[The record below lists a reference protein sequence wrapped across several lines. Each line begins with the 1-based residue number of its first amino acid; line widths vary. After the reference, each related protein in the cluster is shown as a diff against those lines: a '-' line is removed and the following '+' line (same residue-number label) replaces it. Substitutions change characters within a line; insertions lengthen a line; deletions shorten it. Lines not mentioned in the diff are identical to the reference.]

1 MGFIKLIFALLIL
14 IPVAIVMIVIFRKLT
29 GEYNAAIRKER
40 NIKSGKHKR
49 DQELKRYAELKD
61 YRRDNP
67 NYDAYRRRMEEN
79 HFKENKFKENQFNR
93 NQYNKDRER

>member
-14 IPVAIVMIVIFRKLT
+14 IPVVIVMIVIFRKLT
-29 GEYNAAIRKER
+29 GEYNAAIRRER
-40 NIKSGKHKR
+40 NIKSGKYKR
-49 DQELKRYAELKD
+49 EQEFNRYAEMKD

-67 NYDAYRRRMEEN
+67 NYDAYRRRMEES
-79 HFKENKFKENQFNR
+79 QYNR

>member
-29 GEYNAAIRKER
+29 GEYNAAIRRER
-40 NIKSGKHKR
+40 NIKSGKYKR
-49 DQELKRYAELKD
+49 EQEFNRYAELKD

-67 NYDAYRRRMEEN
+67 NYDAYRRRMEESQYKN
-79 HFKENKFKENQFNR
+79 